1 MRWLPQEW
9 NRKLVEL
16 LQLSAPLVVTRR
28 VLVGCCAVWHEA
40 HEVQGGLAAGMEPE
54 VCCG

>member
-9 NRKLVEL
+9 NRKLVAV
-16 LQLSAPLVVTRR
+16 LQLSAPLRVKRR
-28 VLVGCCAVWHEA
+28 VLVGCCAAGHEA

-54 VCCG
+54 VGCG